1 MFYEE
6 LYPEVGKLFYHIA
19 AIDGK
24 VQPSE
29 KESLQQLIQSN
40 WKPLEGSTDEYGTD
54 QANLIDFA
62 FEYEEAE
69 GVAEN
74 GFQSFETFYLENK
87 SKFSPAII
95 SNILQ
100 TGIAIASAYRGKNK
114 DEQVVLGE
122 LINLFE
128 NEMA

>member
-1 MFYEE
+1 MFYED
-6 LYPEVGKLFYHIA
+6 LYPELGKLFYHIA
-19 AIDGK
+19 ATDGK

-40 WKPLEGSTDEYGTD
+40 WKPLEGSMDKYGTD

-69 GVAEN
+69 GEAEN
-74 GFQSFETFYLENK
+74 GFQTFETFYLENK

-95 SNILQ
+95 NNVLQ
-100 TGIAIASAYRGKNK
+100 TGKAIASAYRGKNK
-114 DEQVVLGE
+114 DEIEVLAK
-122 LINLFE
+122 LTKLFE
-128 NEMA
+128 N

>member
-6 LYPEVGKLFYHIA
+6 LYTELGKLFYHIA
-19 AIDGK
+19 ATDGK

-40 WKPLEGSTDEYGTD
+40 WKPLEGSTDKYGTD

-69 GVAEN
+69 GEAEN
-74 GFQSFETFYLENK
+74 GFQSFETFYRDNK
-87 SKFSPAII
+87 SRFSPAIVN
-95 SNILQ
+95 NILQ
-100 TGIAIASAYRGKNK
+100 TGKAIASAYRGKNENEK
-114 DEQVVLGE
+114 ELLGR

-128 NEMA
+128 N

>member
-6 LYPEVGKLFYHIA
+6 LYAELGRLFYHIA
-19 AIDGK
+19 ATDGK

-40 WKPLEGSTDEYGTD
+40 WKPLEASTDKYGTD

-69 GVAEN
+69 GEGEN
-74 GFQSFETFYLENK
+74 GFQSFEAFYLENK
-87 SKFSPAII
+87 SRFSPDII

-100 TGIAIASAYRGKNK
+100 TGKAIALAYRSKNRN
-114 DEQVVLGE
+114 EQEVLDR
-122 LINLFE
+122 LIKLFE
-128 NEMA
+128 